1 MTSSAQVEL
10 RRLAEV
16 EASRK
21 AWEKIA
27 RELAKIRV
35 VLEQLV
41 AAKGSGE

>member
-35 VLEQLV
+35 VLEKLATRE
-41 AAKGSGE
+41 AAK